1 MIRIDDRDA
10 ILRAGMQ
17 PHAVASS
24 IVSMFAEMLCV
35 HGVVHADPHAGNMH
49 APRPFYHYKGDVPPS
64 LLILQGNSL
73 LPF

>member
-49 APRPFYHYKGDVPPS
+49 APRPF
-64 LLILQGNSL
+64 
-73 LPF
+73 